1 MLHVDRAAGKTAKS
15 AIGVE
20 KELVRTII
28 LQGLLS
34 LGHNGFSRFDR
45 VGPWI
50 HHPQSQLPVCQFPPD
65 HIDVTGAWGGIFKHE
80 LIDVHRY
87 QGRQQPG
94 IISGQQYLLL
104 FAPIAPTDMHPG
116 ADPFNT
122 GDNTV
127 DQLGGE
133 FQFLSRIPAG
143 GKGCSHEGAPVTF
156 LRHDDFG
163 QHRLVELHEVAASI
177 AEVDQFIP
185 QNSNDIIGHFR
196 GVPISLAGE
205 CAHPH

>member
-1 MLHVDRAAGKTAKS
+1 MLLVDRAAGKTAKS

-50 HHPQSQLPVCQFPPD
+50 HHPQSQLPVRQFPPD
-65 HIDVTGAWGGIFKHE
+65 HIDVTGSWSGIFEHE
-80 LIDVHRY
+80 LIDVHRF

-94 IISGQQYLLL
+94 IISGQQDLFL
-104 FAPIAPTDMHPG
+104 FAPVATADMHPC
-116 ADPFNT
+116 ADPFYT

-143 GKGCSHEGAPVTF
+143 SKGCSHEGAPVTF

-163 QHRLVELHEVAASI
+163 QHRLVELHEVAAGI
-177 AEVDQFIP
+177 AEVNQLIP
-185 QNSNDIIGHFR
+185 QNANDVIGHFR